1 MLETKKS
8 TTLTGIVKIK
18 EGDLEKQVVY
28 LNANIHSESD
38 GSDVISQTIQDK
50 ELYKANKAEI
60 RKDIAAFTEE
70 FYAVQDAEAE
80 EEI

>member
-38 GSDVISQTIQDK
+38 GNDVISQTIQDK
-50 ELYKANKAEI
+50 DLYKANRTEI
-60 RKDIAAFTEE
+60 RKDIADFTEE

-80 EEI
+80 E